1 MYGMAGSDLGV
12 RIRRARERKRWSQQ
26 ELADELS
33 KLRPDKPPV
42 GVRSVGRWERDEA
55 VPRGDLG
62 ALEYVLGVDLSAD
75 REELDATEP
84 ALMSIPDLTPEL
96 QAEFR
101 RMYRESLQGRQRA
114 G

>member
-12 RIRRARERKRWSQQ
+12 RIRRARERKRWSQE
-26 ELADELS
+26 ELAAALD
-33 KLRPDKPPV
+33 V
-42 GVRSVGRWERDEA
+42 GARSVGRWERGEA
-55 VPRGDLG
+55 VPRSSIG
-62 ALEYVLGVDLSAD
+62 ALEQVLGGDLSDDA
-75 REELDATEP
+75 EALDATER
-84 ALMSIPDLTPEL
+84 ALMSIDGLPPEL